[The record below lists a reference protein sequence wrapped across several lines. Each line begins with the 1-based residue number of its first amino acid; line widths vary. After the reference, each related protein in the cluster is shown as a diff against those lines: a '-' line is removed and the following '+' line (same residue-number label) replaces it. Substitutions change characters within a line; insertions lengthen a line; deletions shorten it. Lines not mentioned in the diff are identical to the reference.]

1 MAPCRL
7 KAPDQNRTKP
17 ARCVGALQDN
27 WVFFCSPPSALAAGE
42 KVLRFAAVFFWVWV
56 QTQKRSAEALMLVS
70 TLCER
75 RANGDQAV
83 EFVWRREGNLGEPQK
98 LPAAVSDGVKAGVL
112 KNRA

>member
-1 MAPCRL
+1 
-7 KAPDQNRTKP
+7 
-17 ARCVGALQDN
+17 
-27 WVFFCSPPSALAAGE
+27 
-42 KVLRFAAVFFWVWV
+42 
-56 QTQKRSAEALMLVS
+56 MLVS

-98 LPAAVSDGVKAGVL
+98 LPAAVFDGVKAGVL